1 MDLRGGTSLQLH
13 DATLESIEILWESR
27 ICICKL
33 RQASPDQKTTVLR
46 FTGVTE
52 VHVPHSNPWGPSS
65 SVLEVSE
72 TVHSFKIE
80 MQSGDTVSIEAI
92 AVDVDPH

>member
-1 MDLRGGTSLQLH
+1 MDLRGGTKLQLH
-13 DATLESIEILWESR
+13 DATLESIEVLWESR

-33 RQASPDQKTTVLR
+33 RQASPDRKTIVLR

-52 VHVPHSNPWGPSS
+52 VHIPHANPWGPSI

-72 TVHSFKIE
+72 TLHSFKIE

-92 AVDVDPH
+92 AFEVDAH